1 MHSAGVPRS
10 DRGSVSCGANYCDDL
25 IAALCSFHCN
35 HWTKLRYSH
44 GRVTVSG

>member
-25 IAALCSFHCN
+25 LPALCSFHCKSLDKAAL
-35 HWTKLRYSH
+35 TRM
-44 GRVTVSG
+44 VE